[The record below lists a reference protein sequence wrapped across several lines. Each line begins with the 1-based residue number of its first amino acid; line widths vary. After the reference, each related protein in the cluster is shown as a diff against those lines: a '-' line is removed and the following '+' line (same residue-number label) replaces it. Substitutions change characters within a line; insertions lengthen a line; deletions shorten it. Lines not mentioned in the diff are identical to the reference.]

1 MKLIYQ
7 NMLSF
12 LIVILTTLGIILYS
26 VTSTSTTSEYNR
38 TYKDLES
45 YAGNLEK
52 IALKTDSKTGQIHN
66 ITGDNIKTVEQ
77 VLSDKNVQFA
87 IFDYQN
93 DQVYPTPPT
102 NVKLHLKQSYW
113 NKLKQGKTIR
123 NIQKPESSEGNPRLS
138 NKKDNLSYVYV
149 LTPWF
154 QNGKLIAAVWAGS
167 DVSQLQTNIGELNK
181 RLYFALLI
189 SLLAAIILSFLLS
202 RYQVNRI
209 NRLRGATRRVANN
222 DFSVHIESKNT
233 DELDDLANDFNTM
246 VKSLEASDKEI
257 KRQEQR
263 RKEFMADASH
273 EMRTPLTTIN
283 GLLEGLAYDAI
294 PEESKGQSI
303 QLMRNE
309 TNRLIRLV
317 NENLDYEKIR
327 TNQITL
333 AKRVFDANT
342 PLKDIVSQL
351 QKKAAES
358 KDKLTLETP
367 EDELETYA
375 DYDRF
380 VQVMFN
386 IMQNSIQFTDNG
398 EITVTGYRADDRHA
412 SIFKIQDTGIGMSE
426 EQVKNIWDRYYKAD
440 PSRKNRKYGES
451 GLGLSIV
458 HQLIENH
465 GGEIHVKSKLHEGT
479 TFTVTLFDEGYE
491 HKVDTDKA
499 PD

>member
-12 LIVILTTLGIILYS
+12 LVVILTTLGIILYT
-26 VTSTSTTSEYNR
+26 VTSTSTTWEYNK
-38 TYKDLES
+38 TYRDLEG

-52 IALKTDSKTGQIHN
+52 IALTTDSDTGRIHN
-66 ITGDNIKTVEQ
+66 ITDENISMVEQ
-77 VLSDKNVQFA
+77 VLSDRNVRFA
-87 IFDYQN
+87 IFDYN
-93 DQVYPTPPT
+93 NTQVYPSSVAGTST
-102 NVKLHLKQSYW
+102 QLKKKYW
-113 NKLKQGKTIR
+113 NKLKQGKTVR
-123 NIQKPESSEGNPRLS
+123 NISRQADQDGNPKFK
-138 NKKDNLSYVYV
+138 NNADMNYVYV

-154 QNGKLIAAVWAGS
+154 KDGKLVAAVWAGS
-167 DVSQLQTNIGELNK
+167 DVSQLQTNIGEINN
-181 RLYFALLI
+181 RLYIALLI

-222 DFSVHIESKNT
+222 DFSVHIESKNR
-233 DELDDLANDFNTM
+233 DELDDLADDFNTM

-303 QLMRNE
+303 ELMRNE

-333 AKRVFDANT
+333 AKRVFDANV
-342 PLKDIVSQL
+342 PLHDIVSQL
-351 QKKAAES
+351 TKKAEEAG
-358 KDKLTLETP
+358 DNLRLETP
-367 EDELETYA
+367 EKELNTFA

-380 VQVMFN
+380 TQVMFN
-386 IMQNSIQFTDNG
+386 IIQNSIQFTNNG
-398 EITVTGYRADDRHA
+398 EIVVRGYREEDNHA
-412 SIFKIQDTGIGMSE
+412 SVFKIQDTGVGMSTD
-426 EQVKNIWDRYYKAD
+426 QVKNIWDRYYKAD

-458 HQLIENH
+458 HQLVENH
-465 GGEIHVKSKLHEGT
+465 GGKIEVASKLNVGS
-479 TFTVTLFDEGYE
+479 TFVVYFYDEGYE
-491 HKVDTDKA
+491 HTKKDK
-499 PD
+499 

>member
-26 VTSTSTTSEYNR
+26 VTSTSTTWEYNR
-38 TYKDLES
+38 TYQDLEG
-45 YAGNLEK
+45 YARNLEK
-52 IALKTDSKTGQIHN
+52 IALKTDPTTGRMHN
-66 ITGDNIKTVEQ
+66 ITGENIQVVEQ
-77 VLSDKNVQFA
+77 VLSNRNVQFA
-87 IFDYQN
+87 IFSPNNQ
-93 DQVYPTPPT
+93 QVYPAPPAG
-102 NVKLHLKQSYW
+102 KQLGLKKSYW
-113 NKLKQGKTIR
+113 EKLKHGKTIR
-123 NIQKPESSEGNPRLS
+123 NIQSTGNTEGNP
-138 NKKDNLSYVYV
+138 NLKGKSDISYVYV
-149 LTPWF
+149 LMPWF
-154 QNGKLIAAVWAGS
+154 QNGKLVAVVWAGS
-167 DVSQLQTNIGELNK
+167 DVSQLQTNIGQINN
-181 RLYFALLI
+181 RLYIALLI

-209 NRLRGATRRVANN
+209 NRLRSATKKVANN
-222 DFSVHIESKNT
+222 DFSVHIESKNR
-233 DELDDLANDFNTM
+233 DELDDLADDFNSM
-246 VKSLEASDKEI
+246 VKSLEASDTEI

-303 QLMRNE
+303 ELMRNE

-342 PLKDIVSQL
+342 PLADIVSQL
-351 QKKAAES
+351 QQKAEDS
-358 KDKLTLETP
+358 DDKLNLETP
-367 EDELETYA
+367 EEHLNTFA

-386 IMQNSIQFTDNG
+386 IIQNSIQFTDHG
-398 EITVTGYRADDRHA
+398 EITVNGYRAEDRHA
-412 SIFKIQDTGIGMSE
+412 SVFKVQDTGVGMSE
-426 EQVKNIWDRYYKAD
+426 DQVKNIWDRYYKAD

-458 HQLIENH
+458 HQLVENH
-465 GGEIHVKSKLHEGT
+465 GGEIKVKSKLDQGT
-479 TFTVTLFDEGYE
+479 TFTVLFFDEGYE
-491 HKVDTDKA
+491 HKVVHE
-499 PD
+499 

>member
-1 MKLIYQ
+1 
-7 NMLSF
+7 MLSF
-12 LIVILTTLGIILYS
+12 LVVILTTLGIILYT
-26 VTSTSTTSEYNR
+26 VTSTSTTWEYNR
-38 TYKDLES
+38 TYRDLEG

-52 IALKTDSKTGQIHN
+52 IALTKNPKTNEYHN
-66 ITGDNIKTVEQ
+66 ITSNNISMVEQ
-77 VLSDKNVQFA
+77 VLSDRDVHFA

-93 DQVYPTPPT
+93 TQVYPDTT
-102 NVKLHLKQSYW
+102 GVSNIHLSSAWWK
-113 NKLKQGKTIR
+113 KLKQGKTIR
-123 NIQKPESSEGNPRLS
+123 SIQNRPNEAGNPNLNTQ
-138 NKKDNLSYVYV
+138 NKMNYVYV
-149 LTPWF
+149 VTPWF
-154 QNGKLIAAVWAGS
+154 NDGKLVAAVWAGS
-167 DVSQLQTNIGELNK
+167 DVSQLQTNIGEINN
-181 RLYFALLI
+181 RLYIALLI

-209 NRLRGATRRVANN
+209 NRLRSATKRVANN
-222 DFSVHIESKNT
+222 DFSVHIESKNR
-233 DELDDLANDFNTM
+233 DELDDLADDFNTM
-246 VKSLEASDKEI
+246 VKSLEASDTEI

-303 QLMRNE
+303 ELMRNE

-333 AKRVFDANT
+333 AKRVFDANA
-342 PLKDIVSQL
+342 PLRDIVSQL

-358 KDKLTLETP
+358 NDNLKLETP
-367 EDELETYA
+367 EKVLNTFA

-380 VQVMFN
+380 TQVMFN
-386 IMQNSIQFTDNG
+386 IIQNSIQFTNDG
-398 EITVTGYRADDRHA
+398 DIVVRGYRDEDNHA
-412 SIFKIQDTGIGMSE
+412 SIFKIQDTGVGMSTD
-426 EQVKNIWDRYYKAD
+426 QVKNIWDRYYKAD

-458 HQLIENH
+458 HQLVENH
-465 GGEIHVKSKLHEGT
+465 GGEIQVASKLNVGS
-479 TFTVTLFDEGYE
+479 TFVVHFFDEGYE
-491 HKVDTDKA
+491 HKSTKSNDQ
-499 PD
+499 

>member
-12 LIVILTTLGIILYS
+12 LVVILTTLGIILYT
-26 VTSTSTTSEYNR
+26 VTSTSTTWEYNR
-38 TYKDLES
+38 IYRDLEG

-52 IALKTDSKTGQIHN
+52 IALKVDKNTGQFHN
-66 ITGDNIKTVEQ
+66 ITGENIQMVEQ
-77 VLSDKNVQFA
+77 VLSDRNVQFA
-87 IFDYQN
+87 IFNYRNQ
-93 DQVYPTPPT
+93 QVYPTLRDGITASLPS
-102 NVKLHLKQSYW
+102 NYW
-113 NKLKQGKTIR
+113 KKLKQGKTIR
-123 NIQKPESSEGNPRLS
+123 NIQRHVDESGNPALREKT
-138 NKKDNLSYVYV
+138 NVNYVYV

-154 QNGKLIAAVWAGS
+154 HKGKLVAAVWAGS
-167 DVSQLQTNIGELNK
+167 DVSQLQTNIGQINN
-181 RLYFALLI
+181 RLYIALLI

-209 NRLRGATRRVANN
+209 NRLRSATRRVANN
-222 DFSVHIESKNT
+222 DFSLHIESRNR

-246 VKSLEASDKEI
+246 VRSLEASDKEI

-303 QLMRNE
+303 ELMRNE

-342 PLKDIVSQL
+342 PLNDIVSQL
-351 QKKAAES
+351 QKKAGES
-358 KDKLTLETP
+358 NDKLTLETP
-367 EDELETYA
+367 KEKLNTYA

-380 VQVMFN
+380 TQVMFN
-386 IMQNSIQFTDNG
+386 IIQNAIQFTNNG
-398 EITVTGYRADDRHA
+398 EIVVRGYREDENHA
-412 SIFKIQDTGIGMSE
+412 SVFKIQDTGVGMSSD
-426 EQVKNIWDRYYKAD
+426 QVKNIWDRYYKAD

-458 HQLIENH
+458 HQLVENH
-465 GGEIHVKSKLHEGT
+465 GGEIEVASKENVGS
-479 TFTVTLFDEGYE
+479 TFVVRFFDKGFE
-491 HKVDTDKA
+491 HKVNNA
-499 PD
+499 RMN

>member
-12 LIVILTTLGIILYS
+12 LVVILTTLGIILYT
-26 VTSTSTTSEYNR
+26 VTSTSTTWEYNK
-38 TYKDLES
+38 TYRDLEG

-52 IALKTDSKTGQIHN
+52 IALTTDQDTGRIHN
-66 ITGDNIKTVEQ
+66 ITDDNISMVEQ
-77 VLSDKNVQFA
+77 VLSDRNVRFA
-87 IFDYQN
+87 IFDYN
-93 DQVYPTPPT
+93 NTQVYPSSVAGTST
-102 NVKLHLKQSYW
+102 HLKKKYW
-113 NKLKQGKTIR
+113 NKLKQGKTVR
-123 NIQKPESSEGNPRLS
+123 NISRQADQDGNPKF
-138 NKKDNLSYVYV
+138 KKNPDMNYVYV

-154 QNGKLIAAVWAGS
+154 KDGKLVAAVWAGS
-167 DVSQLQTNIGELNK
+167 DVSQLQTNIGEINN
-181 RLYFALLI
+181 RLYIALLI

-222 DFSVHIESKNT
+222 DFSVHIESKNR
-233 DELDDLANDFNTM
+233 DELDDLADDFNTM

-303 QLMRNE
+303 ELMRNE

-333 AKRVFDANT
+333 AKRVFDANV
-342 PLKDIVSQL
+342 PLHDIVSQL
-351 QKKAAES
+351 TKKAKEAG
-358 KDKLTLETP
+358 DNLRLETP
-367 EDELETYA
+367 EKELNTFA

-380 VQVMFN
+380 TQVMFN
-386 IMQNSIQFTDNG
+386 IIQNSIQFTNNG
-398 EITVTGYRADDRHA
+398 DIVVRGYREEDNHA
-412 SIFKIQDTGIGMSE
+412 SVFKIQDTGVGMSSD
-426 EQVKNIWDRYYKAD
+426 QVKNIWDRYYKAD

-458 HQLIENH
+458 HQLVENH
-465 GGEIHVKSKLHEGT
+465 GGKIEVASKPNVGS
-479 TFTVTLFDEGYE
+479 TFVVYFYDEGYE
-491 HKVDTDKA
+491 HKQADK
-499 PD
+499 

>member
-26 VTSTSTTSEYNR
+26 VTSAATNWEYNR
-38 TYKDLES
+38 TYKSLES

-52 IALKTDSKTGQIHN
+52 IALKTDPKTGQIHN
-66 ITGDNIKTVEQ
+66 ITGDNIRTVEQ
-77 VLSDKNVQFA
+77 VLSERNVQFA
-87 IFDYQN
+87 IFDYN
-93 DQVYPTPPT
+93 NNQVYPTPPT

-113 NKLKQGKTIR
+113 KKLKQGKTIR
-123 NIQKPESSEGNPRLS
+123 NIQKSQNAEGNPRLR
-138 NKKDNLSYVYV
+138 KDDNRSYVYV

-167 DVSQLQTNIGELNK
+167 DVSELQTNIGEINS

-189 SLLAAIILSFLLS
+189 SLLAAILLSFILS
-202 RYQVNRI
+202 RYQVDRI
-209 NRLRGATRRVANN
+209 NRLRGATKKVANN
-222 DFSVHIESKNT
+222 DFSVHIESKGR
-233 DELDDLANDFNTM
+233 DELDDLADDFNQM
-246 VKSLEASDKEI
+246 VKSLEASDTEI

-309 TNRLIRLV
+309 TKRLIRLV

-327 TNQITL
+327 TNQITM
-333 AKRVFDANT
+333 AKRVFDANK
-342 PLKDIVSQL
+342 PLHDITSQL
-351 QKKAAES
+351 DKKAKTAG
-358 KDKLTLETP
+358 
-367 EDELETYA
+367 DELILKPYEGELKTYA

-380 VQVMFN
+380 VQVIFN
-386 IMQNSIQFTDNG
+386 IMQNAIQFTNNG
-398 EITVTGYRADDRHA
+398 KIFISGSRNEERHA
-412 SIFKIQDTGIGMSE
+412 SVFIISDTGIGMSE
-426 EQVKNIWDRYYKAD
+426 DQVKNIWDRYYKAD

-458 HQLIENH
+458 HQLVENH
-465 GGEIHVKSKLHEGT
+465 GGEIEVKSKLNEGT
-479 TFTVTLFDEGYE
+479 TFTVTLFDEVYE
-491 HKVDTDKA
+491 HKQDKQKQ
-499 PD
+499 D

>member
-1 MKLIYQ
+1 
-7 NMLSF
+7 MLSF
-12 LIVILTTLGIILYS
+12 LVVILTTLGIILYT
-26 VTSTSTTSEYNR
+26 VTSTSTTWEYNK
-38 TYKDLES
+38 TYRDLEG

-52 IALKTDSKTGQIHN
+52 IALTTDSDTGRIHN
-66 ITGDNIKTVEQ
+66 ITDENISMVEQ
-77 VLSDKNVQFA
+77 VLSDRNVRFA
-87 IFDYQN
+87 IFDYN
-93 DQVYPTPPT
+93 NTQVYPSSVAGTST
-102 NVKLHLKQSYW
+102 QLKKKYW
-113 NKLKQGKTIR
+113 NKLKQGKTVR
-123 NIQKPESSEGNPRLS
+123 NISRQADQDGNPKFK
-138 NKKDNLSYVYV
+138 NNADMNYVYV

-154 QNGKLIAAVWAGS
+154 KDGKLVAAVWAGS
-167 DVSQLQTNIGELNK
+167 DVSQLQTNIGEINN
-181 RLYFALLI
+181 RLYIALLI

-222 DFSVHIESKNT
+222 DFSVHIESKNR
-233 DELDDLANDFNTM
+233 DELDDLADDFNTM

-303 QLMRNE
+303 ELMRNE

-333 AKRVFDANT
+333 AKRVFDANV
-342 PLKDIVSQL
+342 PLHDIVSQL
-351 QKKAAES
+351 TKKAEEAG
-358 KDKLTLETP
+358 DNLRLETP
-367 EDELETYA
+367 EKELNTFA

-380 VQVMFN
+380 TQVMFN
-386 IMQNSIQFTDNG
+386 IIQNSIQFTNNG
-398 EITVTGYRADDRHA
+398 EIVVRGYREEDNHA
-412 SIFKIQDTGIGMSE
+412 SVFKIQDTGVGMSTD
-426 EQVKNIWDRYYKAD
+426 QVKNIWDRYYKAD

-458 HQLIENH
+458 HQLVENH
-465 GGEIHVKSKLHEGT
+465 GGKIEVASKLNVGS
-479 TFTVTLFDEGYE
+479 TFVVYFYDEGYE
-491 HKVDTDKA
+491 HTKKDK
-499 PD
+499 

>member
-1 MKLIYQ
+1 
-7 NMLSF
+7 MLSF
-12 LIVILTTLGIILYS
+12 LVVILTTLGIILYT
-26 VTSTSTTSEYNR
+26 VTSTSTTWEYNR
-38 TYKDLES
+38 TYRDLEG

-52 IALKTDSKTGQIHN
+52 IALQTDPKTGTIHN
-66 ITGDNIKTVEQ
+66 ITGDNIKIVEQ
-77 VLSDKNVQFA
+77 VLSDRNVQFA
-87 IFDYQN
+87 IFNYKN
-93 DQVYPTPPT
+93 NQVYPATQNGI
-102 NVKLHLKQSYW
+102 NVHLKENYW
-113 NKLKQGKTIR
+113 KKLKQGKTVR
-123 NIQKPESSEGNPRLS
+123 NIQHLPDEDGNP
-138 NKKDNLSYVYV
+138 NLSGKSNVNYVYV

-154 QNGKLIAAVWAGS
+154 QKGKLVAAVWAGS
-167 DVSQLQTNIGELNK
+167 DVSQLQTNIGEINN
-181 RLYFALLI
+181 RLYIALLI

-209 NRLRGATRRVANN
+209 NRLRSATKRVANN
-222 DFSVHIESKNT
+222 DFSVHIESKNR
-233 DELDDLANDFNTM
+233 DELGDLADDFNTM
-246 VKSLEASDKEI
+246 VRSLEASDEEI

-303 QLMRNE
+303 ELMRNE

-342 PLKDIVSQL
+342 PLNDIVSQL

-358 KDKLTLETP
+358 NDNLKLETP
-367 EDELETYA
+367 EKTLNTYA

-386 IMQNSIQFTDNG
+386 IIQNSIQFTNNG
-398 EITVTGYRADDRHA
+398 DIVVRGYRDEDNHA
-412 SIFKIQDTGIGMSE
+412 SVFKIQDTGVGMSAD
-426 EQVKNIWDRYYKAD
+426 QVKNIWDRYYKAD

-458 HQLIENH
+458 HQLVENH
-465 GGEIHVKSKLHEGT
+465 GGKIEVASKLNVGS
-479 TFTVTLFDEGYE
+479 TFVVYFFDEGYE
-491 HKVDTDKA
+491 KKTSNDES
-499 PD
+499 

>member
-1 MKLIYQ
+1 
-7 NMLSF
+7 MLSF
-12 LIVILTTLGIILYS
+12 LVVILTTLGIILYT
-26 VTSTSTTSEYNR
+26 VTSTSTTWEYNR
-38 TYKDLES
+38 TYRDLEG

-52 IALKTDSKTGQIHN
+52 IALTTDQNTGKIHN
-66 ITGDNIKTVEQ
+66 ITGNNIHMVEQ
-77 VLSDKNVQFA
+77 VLADRNVRFA
-87 IFDYQN
+87 IFNYQN
-93 DQVYPTPPT
+93 QQVYPDQT
-102 NVKLHLKQSYW
+102 NGVTHQLKAKYWKKLE
-113 NKLKQGKTIR
+113 QGKTVR
-123 NIQKPESSEGNPRLS
+123 STSQRSNEQSNPDL
-138 NKKDNLSYVYV
+138 NTKANMNYVYV

-154 QNGKLIAAVWAGS
+154 KDGKLVAAVWAGS
-167 DVSQLQTNIGELNK
+167 DVSQLQTNIGEINN
-181 RLYFALLI
+181 RLYIALLI

-209 NRLRGATRRVANN
+209 NRLRSATRRVANN
-222 DFSVHIESKNT
+222 DFSVHIESKNR
-233 DELDDLANDFNTM
+233 DELDDLADDFNTM

-303 QLMRNE
+303 ELMRNE

-333 AKRVFDANT
+333 AERVFDANT
-342 PLKDIVSQL
+342 PLRDIVSQL

-358 KDKLTLETP
+358 NDNLKLETP
-367 EDELETYA
+367 EKVLNTYA

-380 VQVMFN
+380 TQVMFN
-386 IMQNSIQFTDNG
+386 IIQNSIQFTNDG
-398 EITVTGYRADDRHA
+398 DIVVRGYRDEDNHA
-412 SIFKIQDTGIGMSE
+412 SVFKIQDTGVGMSAD
-426 EQVKNIWDRYYKAD
+426 QVKNIWDRYYKAD

-458 HQLIENH
+458 HQLVENH
-465 GGEIHVKSKLHEGT
+465 GGKIEVASKLNVGS
-479 TFTVTLFDEGYE
+479 TFVVYFYDEGYA
-491 HKVDTDKA
+491 HKKNNSK
-499 PD
+499 

>member
-26 VTSTSTTSEYNR
+26 VTSTSTTWEYNR
-38 TYKDLES
+38 TYKSLES

-52 IALKTDSKTGQIHN
+52 IALKTDPDTGEIHN
-66 ITGDNIKTVEQ
+66 ITGDNIRTVEQ
-77 VLSDKNVQFA
+77 VLSDRNVQFA
-87 IFDYQN
+87 VFDYKN
-93 DQVYPTPPT
+93 NQVYPAHPN
-102 NVKLHLKQSYW
+102 NVKLHLKKSYW

-123 NIQKPESSEGNPRLS
+123 NIQKPEGTEGNPQLS
-138 NKKDNLSYVYV
+138 KKGDISYVYV

-154 QNGKLIAAVWAGS
+154 QNGKLVAAVWAGS
-167 DVSQLQTNIGELNK
+167 DVSELQTNIGEINS

-222 DFSVHIESKNT
+222 DFSVQIESKDR
-233 DELDDLANDFNTM
+233 DELDDLANDFNKM

-303 QLMRNE
+303 ELMRNE

-333 AKRVFDANT
+333 ARREFDANI
-342 PLKDIVSQL
+342 PLRDITSQL
-351 QKKAAES
+351 KKKAEES
-358 KDKLTLETP
+358 NDKLILETP
-367 EDELETYA
+367 EDQLMTYA

-386 IMQNSIQFTDNG
+386 IMQNSIQFTNDG
-398 EITVTGYRADDRHA
+398 EVVVTGYRADDKHA
-412 SIFKIQDTGIGMSE
+412 SIFTIEDTGIGMSE
-426 EQVKNIWDRYYKAD
+426 DQVKNIWDRYYKAD

-465 GGEIHVKSKLHEGT
+465 GGEINVNSKLDKGT
-479 TFTVTLFDEGYE
+479 TFTVTFFDDGYE
-491 HKVDTDKA
+491 HTSNDK
-499 PD
+499 

>member
-12 LIVILTTLGIILYS
+12 LVVILTTLGIILYT
-26 VTSTSTTSEYNR
+26 VTSTSTTWEYNR
-38 TYKDLES
+38 TYRDLEG

-52 IALKTDSKTGQIHN
+52 IALTTDQNTGQIHN
-66 ITGDNIKTVEQ
+66 ITGANISMVEQ
-77 VLSDKNVQFA
+77 VLADRNVRFA
-87 IFDYQN
+87 IFNYQN
-93 DQVYPTPPT
+93 NQVYPASQAGTAT
-102 NVKLHLKQSYW
+102 HLKQRYW
-113 NKLKQGKTIR
+113 NKLKKGKTVR
-123 NIQKPESSEGNPRLS
+123 NISRQTDQSDNPKFKTKTDM
-138 NKKDNLSYVYV
+138 NYVYV

-154 QNGKLIAAVWAGS
+154 KDGKLVAAVWAGS
-167 DVSQLQTNIGELNK
+167 DVSQLQTNIGEINN
-181 RLYFALLI
+181 RLYIALLI

-209 NRLRGATRRVANN
+209 NRLRGATKRVANN
-222 DFSVHIESKNT
+222 DFSVHIESKNR
-233 DELDDLANDFNTM
+233 DELDDLADDFNTM

-303 QLMRNE
+303 ELMRNE

-342 PLKDIVSQL
+342 PLNDIVSQL

-358 KDKLTLETP
+358 NDNLKLETP
-367 EDELETYA
+367 EKTLNTYA

-386 IMQNSIQFTDNG
+386 IIQNSIQFTNNG
-398 EITVTGYRADDRHA
+398 DIVVRGYRDEDNHA
-412 SIFKIQDTGIGMSE
+412 SVFKIQDTGVGMSAD
-426 EQVKNIWDRYYKAD
+426 QVKNIWDRYYKAD

-458 HQLIENH
+458 HQLVENH
-465 GGEIHVKSKLHEGT
+465 GGKIEVASKLNVGS
-479 TFTVTLFDEGYE
+479 TFVVYFFDEGYE
-491 HKVDTDKA
+491 KKTSNDES
-499 PD
+499 